1 VALVEDRCPACGRDP
16 ELELLALGAPAH
28 RPPSGPARPRSVN
41 WRRWAPVAAVSMALW
56 TFLAFAGGD
65 DDEGIP
71 IEDAAG
77 ETTTTEAEAEHEDRT
92 TTTRRRR
99 PPTTTTTQVIPDA
112 PLLGEPTG
120 LSLVVVTSAGRVID
134 VDSGAV
140 TRVGVPIRG
149 VTAAGLLVEE
159 EFGLAT
165 WPPPYDGSGSTT
177 IIPPGRAS
185 SVELVWVVDGGR
197 HLWTIEWS
205 VDGRLPGPGPRASL
219 LDLGG
224 EVLGSFELPGEV
236 GPGGATDH
244 GLVVYGPGGVYLVDA
259 SGRADRVS
267 TGDLLDAGNG
277 HIHVHTCDEALRC
290 GVEVFDGRGRHLG
303 SGPSPV
309 NPFGF
314 GASAPDGRVAQ
325 VSYTEDGFAVGVDGV
340 TVYEDEGFGFSGQG
354 SLAWSPDGR
363 WLAIA
368 ASEDIRVVDTLGDSG
383 VHVVDHGLVEQVN
396 AVYFVAPAG

>member
-16 ELELLALGAPAH
+16 ELRLLELGAPAH
-28 RPPSGPARPRSVN
+28 RPPSGPARPRPVN
-41 WRRWAPVAAVSMALW
+41 WRRWAPVAAVFVVLW
-56 TFLAFAGGD
+56 SFLAFAGGD
-65 DDEGIP
+65 DDDDGIP
-71 IEDAAG
+71 IEEADNEA
-77 ETTTTEAEAEHEDRT
+77 TSTTEAEDRP

-99 PPTTTTTQVIPDA
+99 PPTTTTTHVIPGA

-134 VDSGAV
+134 VDSGTV
-140 TRVGVPIRG
+140 TRVGVPVRG
-149 VTAAGLLVEE
+149 VTAAGLLVDE

-197 HLWTIEWS
+197 LVWTIEWS
-205 VDGRLPGPGPRASL
+205 VGGGLPGSGPRASL

-224 EVLGSFELPGEV
+224 EVLGSFELPGQV

-244 GLVVYGPGGVYLVDA
+244 GLVVSGPGGVYLVDA
-259 SGRADRVS
+259 AGRADRVS
-267 TGDLLDAGNG
+267 TGDLLDAGSG
-277 HIHVHTCDEALRC
+277 HIHVHTCDESLRC
-290 GVEVFDGRGRHLG
+290 GIEVLDGRGRYVG
-303 SGPSPV
+303 SAPLPV
-309 NPFGF
+309 SPFGF
-314 GASAPDGRVAQ
+314 GVSAPDGRVAQ
-325 VSYTEDGFAVGVDGV
+325 VSYTDDGTAVGLNGV
-340 TVYEDEGFGFSGQG
+340 TVYEDEGFDFSGQG
-354 SLAWSPDGR
+354 ALAWSPDGR

-368 ASEDIRVVDTLGDSG
+368 TSQDIRVVDTLGGSG

-396 AVYFVAPAG
+396 AVYFLAPAG